1 MRRALL
7 TFALLTFVLPAFAA
21 LGASPAAAQ
30 EGGRA
35 TAFVAR
41 PADGSPVAREG
52 GWFHFADA
60 APGSELT
67 AELAL
72 RNDGAEALSLR
83 VAAVDATTAQRGGVA
98 YGLSGETA
106 ERVGAWVELARDTV
120 ELGPGESAVVPFT
133 VRVPGGADPG
143 DHLGGIAV
151 WAPRQGG
158 AGTARE
164 GMAPGVDIE
173 TRQVIAVQVGV
184 PGTVTRRLEVTD
196 VRVIARPDGPHL
208 EIGIDNSGGRLEKGA
223 GRVHVD
229 GEAVGGEFT
238 VDTMVPGTQVAYAV
252 AWPGADLSRPHD
264 VRVRITYEG
273 GVAEWDGSV
282 AGDDTVRAALEDWD
296 APGASGARE
305 RPVVLLLLGGLVAA
319 LLILLSLVRWW
330 RRRAGELPVA
340 RHLDSSRSS

>member
-1 MRRALL
+1 MRRVLL
-7 TFALLTFVLPAFAA
+7 TFALLSFAVPAVAVLGVAPAV
-21 LGASPAAAQ
+21 AQ

-98 YGLSGETA
+98 YGLPGETA
-106 ERVGAWVELARDTV
+106 ERVGAWVELARDAV
-120 ELGPGESAVVPFT
+120 ELAPGESALVPFT

-151 WAPRQGG
+151 WAPGRGD
-158 AGTARE
+158 ADAARE

-173 TRQVIAVQVGV
+173 TRQVIAVQIDV
-184 PGTVTRRLEVTD
+184 PGAVTRRLEVTD
-196 VRVIARPDGPHL
+196 VRVVARPDGPYL
-208 EIGIDNSGGRLEKGA
+208 EILIDNSGGRLEKGT

-229 GEAVGGEFT
+229 GQALGDEFT
-238 VDTMVPGTQVAYAV
+238 VDTMVPGTQVAYAL
-252 AWPGADLSRPHD
+252 AWADADLDRPHD
-264 VRVRITYEG
+264 VRVRIDFEG
-273 GVAEWDGSV
+273 GQDTWEGTVNADARVRGALRDWAADGG
-282 AGDDTVRAALEDWD
+282 A
-296 APGASGARE
+296 ASGGRFL
-305 RPVVLLLLGGLVAA
+305 PWLLGGLAA
-319 LLILLSLVRWW
+319 GLLIVLSLL
-330 RRRAGELPVA
+330 RRRPQVD
-340 RHLDSSRSS
+340 RTRSS